1 MLETDK
7 NIELLKN
14 YFTKRPDVVMAF
26 LFGSRSQR
34 KERESSDWD
43 IAVYLKPNTAQLEWE
58 ELHREYP
65 EEENIWNDC
74 IDILKRD
81 DIDLIILNRAASNI
95 ADAAMRGIPLVI
107 KDRRIY
113 LELMLIVS
121 REAEDYRVFADE
133 FFAISQRSASLTA
146 LDKNILQKTII
157 FLKQELESYSVFKK
171 MTQKEYQND
180 PNLRRNS
187 ERWVENIINASIDI
201 SKIIL
206 SSEKKLIPDTYA
218 DALRQGI
225 WLLGLPENFLGHFE
239 RWVKLRNILAHEYLD
254 IKWKRMEDFIANGDP
269 YIRDFVEAAEKF
281 LSRQ

>member
-1 MLETDK
+1 MVKTDK

-14 YFTKRPDVVMAF
+14 YFAKRPDVVMAF
-26 LFGSRSQR
+26 LFGSRSQQ
-34 KERESSDWD
+34 KERKSSDWD
-43 IAVYLKPNTAQLEWE
+43 IAVYLKPDTARIEWE
-58 ELHREYP
+58 ELDREYP

-121 REAEDYRVFADE
+121 REAEDYRVFADD

-157 FLKQELESYSVFKK
+157 FLKQEMESYGVFKK

-180 PNLRRNS
+180 PNLRRNA

-206 SSEKKLIPDTYA
+206 SSEK
-218 DALRQGI
+218 
-225 WLLGLPENFLGHFE
+225 N
-239 RWVKLRNILAHEYLD
+239 
-254 IKWKRMEDFIANGDP
+254 
-269 YIRDFVEAAEKF
+269 
-281 LSRQ
+281 